1 MLKIDKYVVFFI
13 ILISWKDE
21 LLLLF
26 IGCLYVFINCKI
38 RYCFLLE
45 VNIYFVIGYSFKLYG
60 DNLGL
65 YFIINGKVILKKGC
79 CVFNV

>member
-1 MLKIDKYVVFFI
+1 MIKIDIYLVFFI

-21 LLLLF
+21 LLLLLF
-26 IGCLYVFINCKI
+26 ICSLYVFINCKI
-38 RYCFLLE
+38 GYCFLLE

-65 YFIINGKVILKKGC
+65 YFIINGKVILKKRVLC
-79 CVFNV
+79 F